1 MRKLYKISVLLIIGM
16 IGYSLGNYIPMEIFN
31 PNFTDEN
38 LTKSD
43 YYRLLIAIISAIITF
58 FAVLVALFKDDLREL
73 WKRPIIQFCTPDE
86 MTIEDLNSSLE
97 SETASDIPVA
107 KRYYSRI
114 EVKNIGNMPALNAEI
129 YLDKLEYIP
138 KDSTISQNIEC
149 SGAALNWNGSESH
162 TIIIPPG
169 GKKLIKIVEILAP
182 EKISTPESEK
192 INKPP
197 LLTIGE
203 IENNKETAKG
213 KWTATF
219 SLYAQNLKPI
229 RFTVEIEWNGVWKT
243 RLTEFKKLYK
253 IAQKI

>member
-1 MRKLYKISVLLIIGM
+1 MHKLYKISILIIVGI
-16 IGYSLGNYIPMEIFN
+16 IGYSLGNFIPNELFI
-31 PNFTDEN
+31 PKFTDETLN
-38 LTKSD
+38 KSE
-43 YYRLLIAIISAIITF
+43 YYRLLFSIFSAIITF
-58 FAVLVALFKDDLREL
+58 FAVLVALFKEDLREL
-73 WKRPIIQFCTPDE
+73 WKRPVIQFCTPDE
-86 MTIEDLNSSLE
+86 ITIEDLNSSLE

-138 KDSTISQNIEC
+138 KDSTIPQNIEC
-149 SGAALNWNGSESH
+149 SGSALSWIGSESH

-169 GKKLIKIVEILAP
+169 GKKLIKIVEISAP

-192 INKPP
+192 LNKPP
-197 LLTIGE
+197 LLSIGE
-203 IENNKETAKG
+203 IENSKENAKG

-219 SLYAQNLKPI
+219 SLYAQNHKPI

-243 RLTEFKKLYK
+243 RLAEFKKLYK

>member
-1 MRKLYKISVLLIIGM
+1 
-16 IGYSLGNYIPMEIFN
+16 
-31 PNFTDEN
+31 
-38 LTKSD
+38 
-43 YYRLLIAIISAIITF
+43 
-58 FAVLVALFKDDLREL
+58 
-73 WKRPIIQFCTPDE
+73 

-169 GKKLIKIVEILAP
+169 GKKLIKIV
-182 EKISTPESEK
+182 
-192 INKPP
+192 KPP

-229 RFTVEIEWNGVWKT
+229 SFTVEIEWNGIWKT